1 MTGKHLGP
9 EPVQIRLPGEPN
21 IALLERAR
29 GGQQQ
34 GSSFAITAS
43 GKRNSRPS
51 DIDPSAPEFV
61 EWSCFPGVEH
71 RDRLFE
77 PPGLEFGLC
86 GLERPLPS
94 AGRILC
100 QIAPS
105 S

>member
-29 GGQQQ
+29 GGQQK

-43 GKRNSRPS
+43 GKRNSRTS
-51 DIDPSAPEFV
+51 EIDPSAPVFV
-61 EWSCFPGVEH
+61 GRSRFPGVEH
-71 RDRLFE
+71 GIRLFE
-77 PPGLEFGLC
+77 PPVLEFGLC

-94 AGRILC
+94 AGRIL
-100 QIAPS
+100 
-105 S
+105 

>member
-1 MTGKHLGP
+1 VPGKHRGP
-9 EPVQIRLPGEPN
+9 ERVQIRLSGEPN

-43 GKRNSRPS
+43 GERNSRPS
-51 DIDPSAPEFV
+51 EIDPSAPQFV
-61 EWSCFPGVEH
+61 ERSRFPGVEH
-71 RDRLFE
+71 RNRLFE

-94 AGRILC
+94 ADRILC
-100 QIAPS
+100 QIARS